1 MLLLSNFLLYYQIKQ
16 GLTWLSNSFTSLK
29 TQLSLEL
36 CFFMLRKS
44 LVRPMT
50 SCVPLN
56 QITFRLANRDM
67 IVFFMN
73 TKTTKIP
80 LKATK
85 KNCMASRGNFSFS
98 LLNTHL
104 NYLNALK
111 VKKNYLQSRVI
122 IVFSSCFFNLLFNQY

>member
-1 MLLLSNFLLYYQIKQ
+1 MTISCDRLRVSRVNPVLNETIFLRKFYLLLLPNFLSYYQIKQ

-36 CFFMLRKS
+36 CFFMLRKT

-85 KNCMASRGNFSFS
+85 KMHGVQGQF
-98 LLNTHL
+98 
-104 NYLNALK
+104 
-111 VKKNYLQSRVI
+111 
-122 IVFSSCFFNLLFNQY
+122 

>member
-1 MLLLSNFLLYYQIKQ
+1 
-16 GLTWLSNSFTSLK
+16 
-29 TQLSLEL
+29 
-36 CFFMLRKS
+36 

-56 QITFRLANRDM
+56 QITFRLANKDM

-85 KNCMASRGNFSFS
+85 KMHGVQGQF
-98 LLNTHL
+98 
-104 NYLNALK
+104 
-111 VKKNYLQSRVI
+111 
-122 IVFSSCFFNLLFNQY
+122 